1 VSAKAVE
8 IKFDSEEE
16 ALILQNETRSVK
28 TSFSLRRSVD
38 KRLREL
44 ATRMNV
50 PMSSVVDRALELYM
64 NAMDDR
70 SKDE

>member
-1 VSAKAVE
+1 VSAKVVE
-8 IKFDSEEE
+8 IKFDAEEE

-70 SKDE
+70 SKDK